1 MMEFCVL
8 LLLFV
13 FSLVVS
19 FCFLIKETRKWGAAR
34 RNSNTKWEE
43 MVQNPKHH
51 IVQPGTGLSQP
62 GLSLAVLEIG
72 KEGESLGSMNS
83 RKVTQSSSFK
93 SN

>member
-51 IVQPGTGLSQP
+51 IVQPGTGLS
-62 GLSLAVLEIG
+62 LAVLEIG
-72 KEGESLGSMNS
+72 KEGESLGSMDS
-83 RKVTQSSSFK
+83 KKVTQSSSFK

>member
-8 LLLFV
+8 LLFV
-13 FSLVVS
+13 FALVVS
-19 FCFLIKETRKWGAAR
+19 FCFMIKETRKWGAAR
-34 RNSNTKWEE
+34 RNSNTKWGE

-51 IVQPGTGLSQP
+51 IVQPGT

-72 KEGESLGSMNS
+72 KEGESLGSMDS
-83 RKVTQSSSFK
+83 KKVTQSSSFK